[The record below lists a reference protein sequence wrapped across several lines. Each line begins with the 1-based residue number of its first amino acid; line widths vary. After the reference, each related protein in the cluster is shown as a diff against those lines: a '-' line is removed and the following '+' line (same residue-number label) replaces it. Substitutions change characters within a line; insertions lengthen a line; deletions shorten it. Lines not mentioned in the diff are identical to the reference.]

1 MIIPIQNH
9 WAYDRIPRNKDLQL
23 SIKYTCNSP
32 SRVLLIDHSG
42 DCFVCGCEA
51 WLPISLGKITDFSA
65 LEQIWQHPTAQTLQQ
80 QIDQGTFDHCA
91 VTRCGVQYQDQLQDH
106 YTVSIN
112 IDESCNL
119 WCPSCRPGK
128 VMITAGADY
137 EKKLHYVNHIV
148 DLLENFDQPTKI
160 IMSGNGDVLA
170 SSIMRPL
177 VHKFRPRQ
185 NHQLK
190 LFTNGL
196 LLRKQLADN
205 PVIDH
210 ISEYLMS
217 IDAGS
222 KEVYEKIRLGGK
234 WEVLLDNFDFLK
246 AQARKDANIAIT
258 LVLQY
263 LNYRDLFNYCDLGI
277 KYGFH
282 IGITRLENWA
292 SWKPQEFDHANVL
305 DAKHPNYIDA
315 VDELIK
321 VIDRYGNRIG
331 MHPGVLKELYLP
343 K

>member
-1 MIIPIQNH
+1 
-9 WAYDRIPRNKDLQL
+9 
-23 SIKYTCNSP
+23 
-32 SRVLLIDHSG
+32 
-42 DCFVCGCEA
+42 
-51 WLPISLGKITDFSA
+51 
-65 LEQIWQHPTAQTLQQ
+65 
-80 QIDQGTFDHCA
+80 
-91 VTRCGVQYQDQLQDH
+91 
-106 YTVSIN
+106 
-112 IDESCNL
+112 
-119 WCPSCRPGK
+119 
-128 VMITAGADY
+128 MITSGPEY

-148 DLLENFDQPTKI
+148 ALLENFDRPIKI

-177 VHKFRPRQ
+177 VHRFQPRH
-185 NHQLK
+185 NHRLK

-246 AQARKDANIAIT
+246 AHARKDANIAIT

-277 KYGFH
+277 KYGFR

-292 SWKPQEFDHANVL
+292 SWKPERSRG
-305 DAKHPNYIDA
+305 K
-315 VDELIK
+315 
-321 VIDRYGNRIG
+321 R
-331 MHPGVLKELYLP
+331 
-343 K
+343 